1 MMQGASTIHGGCRLP
16 RRTASRSTATLA
28 PEPAHSAAAAGLRH
42 VSDAAPGISRRRAGR
57 GFTYTGPDGKT
68 VRDRATLARIRA
80 LAIPPAWT
88 EVWIAA
94 DPKGHIQAT
103 GRDARRRKQ
112 YRYHPSWHEV
122 RHETKFGRM
131 LAFSA
136 ALPRIRRALAADLA
150 LPGLPR
156 RKVLATVV
164 RLLECT
170 QIRVGNDEYAR
181 ANRSYGLTTFRD
193 RHVEVNGST
202 LHFEFRG
209 KSGKP
214 HTVDV
219 ADRRLARI
227 VARCQAIPGEEL
239 FQYLDEDGARQTIDS
254 GDVNDYI
261 REIAGEEFTAK
272 DFRTWAG
279 TVLASEALLALGVP
293 SSEREAKA
301 NILAAI
307 DKVAGQLN
315 NTRAVCRKYY
325 VHPEVLAAY
334 GEGVLAEVLGGRGA
348 LERRVTRLLKA
359 RTR

>member
-1 MMQGASTIHGGCRLP
+1 MP
-16 RRTASRSTATLA
+16 RRTASRSTAQHA
-28 PEPAHSAAAAGLRH
+28 PEPARSAAAAGLRH
-42 VSDAAPGISRRRAGR
+42 VSDAAPGITRRRAGR
-57 GFTYTGPDGKT
+57 GFTYSGPDGKA

-88 EVWIAA
+88 EVWIAT

-136 ALPRIRRALAADLA
+136 ALPKIRRALDADLA

-193 RHVEVNGST
+193 RHVEVNGSR

-209 KSGKP
+209 KSGKA

-227 VARCQAIPGEEL
+227 VAHCQAIPGEEL
-239 FQYLDEDGARQTIDS
+239 FQYLDEEGARQTIDS

-334 GEGVLAEVLGGRGA
+334 GEGVLAEVLGRRGA

>member
-1 MMQGASTIHGGCRLP
+1 LT
-16 RRTASRSTATLA
+16 RRPASRSPAQHA

-57 GFTYTGPDGKT
+57 GFTYTGPDGRT

-136 ALPRIRRALAADLA
+136 ALPKIRRALAADLS

-193 RHVEVNGST
+193 RHVAVNGST

-348 LERRVTRLLKA
+348 LEQRVTRLLKA
-359 RTR
+359 RAR

>member
-1 MMQGASTIHGGCRLP
+1 LP